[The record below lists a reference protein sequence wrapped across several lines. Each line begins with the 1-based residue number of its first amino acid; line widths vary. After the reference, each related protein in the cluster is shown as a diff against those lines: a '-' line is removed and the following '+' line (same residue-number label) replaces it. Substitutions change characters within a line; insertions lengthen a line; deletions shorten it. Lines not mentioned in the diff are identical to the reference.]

1 MRQDPS
7 FTVTLGREELI
18 INRRYETAVLANDFL
33 IGLWFTLGSLAFVFS
48 EWEAVGAWVFLVA
61 SLQYLARPTIRLVGN
76 IHLRR
81 VRRRR
86 EPSAS
91 KA

>member
-1 MRQDPS
+1 MTRDPS
-7 FTVTLGREELI
+7 LTLTLGKEALV

-33 IGLWFTLGSLAFVFS
+33 IGLWFTFGSLAFLFP
-48 EWEAVGAWVFLVA
+48 EWEAVGAWIFLGA